1 MDDRDSSD
9 CEDDSENDSPH
20 TSDGSCQSGSKSNE
34 NAGNPN
40 ECSSSSVDSIEDCPS
55 TSANEKPPEQP
66 EGTGRNVQGETH
78 AGGKTEIS
86 ADENSEVTKPLKEEA
101 KGKSEVTQALKEEEQ
116 ENVSSK
122 AQETKQLQSTVSM
135 KQCKM

>member
-1 MDDRDSSD
+1 MDDHDSSD
-9 CEDDSENDSPH
+9 CEDNSEDDSVH

-40 ECSSSSVDSIEDCPS
+40 ECSSSSVDSVEDGPA

-66 EGTGRNVQGETH
+66 KGTGRNVQGETH

-86 ADENSEVTKPLKEEA
+86 SDENSKMTKPLNEEA
-101 KGKSEVTQALKEEEQ
+101 QVKSEEAQVRKEEEQ

-122 AQETKQLQSTVSM
+122 AQETNQLQSTVSM
-135 KQCKM
+135 KRYKT